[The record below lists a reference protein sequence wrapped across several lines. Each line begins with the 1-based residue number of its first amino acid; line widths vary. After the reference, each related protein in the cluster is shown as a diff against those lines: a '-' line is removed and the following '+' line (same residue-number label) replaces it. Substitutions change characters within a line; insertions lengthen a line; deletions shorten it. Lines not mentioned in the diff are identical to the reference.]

1 MLKLALKVEVH
12 FALLGPMEEILRRTV
27 ALAIRRILKE
37 DSIVLMKKEV
47 KVVRDDEMVDDG
59 WFAVCVLSVYSVRGY
74 ERGGYIRYITL
85 ITDYSTKK

>member
-59 WFAVCVLSVYSVRGY
+59 WFAVCVLSVYIQCTRVR
-74 ERGGYIRYITL
+74 EGGGGTYGTL
-85 ITDYSTKK
+85 H